1 MPVRMNSQI
10 LLYILDFNELRI
22 TIITSVA
29 VKQDWWSEEVVINYE
44 KAIKGLTG
52 IVFMVLGITILN
64 YGTKLETAISEQASS
79 TSSSSR
85 RK

>member
-1 MPVRMNSQI
+1 M
-10 LLYILDFNELRI
+10 
-22 TIITSVA
+22 A